1 MSNIIADILSNR
13 ILVCGVLGWAVAQI
27 LKTLIYA
34 MLNNEFRLER
44 MFGDGGMPSAHSAT
58 VSSMATAAAIVYGF
72 GSFEFAISA
81 MLAIIVM
88 HDAMVVRMETGKQ
101 GKVLNEMIDFLRTE
115 GFVEAFKKNDK
126 MYEFWEASLKEFVG
140 HTPLQVAAGAA
151 LGIILALIVH
161 QCY

>member
-44 MFGDGGMPSAHSAT
+44 MFGDGGMPSA
-58 VSSMATAAAIVYGF
+58 MATAAAIVYGF

-88 HDAMVVRMETGKQ
+88 HDAMGVRMETGKQ

-140 HTPLQVAAGAA
+140 HTPIQVAAGCI
-151 LGIILALIVH
+151 LGIVLACVLLL
-161 QCY
+161 

>member
-88 HDAMVVRMETGKQ
+88 HDAMGVRGIRILFRCAKRSAR
-101 GKVLNEMIDFLRTE
+101 L
-115 GFVEAFKKNDK
+115 
-126 MYEFWEASLKEFVG
+126 EFVSKNKNSRRIRQSFR
-140 HTPLQVAAGAA
+140 L
-151 LGIILALIVH
+151 
-161 QCY
+161 

>member
-88 HDAMVVRMETGKQ
+88 HDAMGVRMETGKQ
-101 GKVLNEMIDFLRTE
+101 GKVLYEMIDFLRTE

-140 HTPLQVAAGAA
+140 HTPIQVAAGCI
-151 LGIILALIVH
+151 LGIVLACVLLL
-161 QCY
+161 